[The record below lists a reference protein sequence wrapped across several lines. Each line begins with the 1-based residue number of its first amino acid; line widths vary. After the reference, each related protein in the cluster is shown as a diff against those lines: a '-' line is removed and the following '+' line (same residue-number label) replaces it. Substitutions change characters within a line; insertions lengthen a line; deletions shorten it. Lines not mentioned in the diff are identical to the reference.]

1 MIANRQMD
9 GIENLIIRHGVLTAT
24 HDHLLPLTYV
34 VAGSEEGV
42 HVNLDQAAFEA
53 LDQFTEAGYHA
64 HQVHYTAPT
73 EAKDRFETPGEFHTD
88 VMASQGYRGFLDRKV
103 GGYPGGEQIVPDD
116 QQLPLIR
123 LGMDVLDVTGEKL
136 GELGELVVRV
146 EDGMPVRISLSE
158 GFIFKQSHNPP
169 IDWIKEFAVDG
180 IVLNVGRQEVEAR
193 EHAA

>member
-1 MIANRQMD
+1 
-9 GIENLIIRHGVLTAT
+9 
-24 HDHLLPLTYV
+24 
-34 VAGSEEGV
+34 
-42 HVNLDQAAFEA
+42 
-53 LDQFTEAGYHA
+53 
-64 HQVHYTAPT
+64 
-73 EAKDRFETPGEFHTD
+73 
-88 VMASQGYRGFLDRKV
+88 
-103 GGYPGGEQIVPDD
+103 VPDD

-158 GFIFKQSHNPP
+158 GFIFKQSHNLP

-193 EHAA
+193 EQAA